1 MVPRSPHEG
10 ELTGHAAPDLHL
22 PGKEDEATIAEI
34 VLAHPPQNRLT
45 TQLIDELGK
54 AVADTER
61 SEARAVLLRAE
72 GPDFSFGGDFTAWR
86 GMTAR
91 KLRAT
96 LDRYLDVYNRFDQLP
111 VPVIAAVQ
119 GALLRWRLR
128 TRAACRRGL
137 RGAER
142 TLRAPRADPGDHHSP
157 RGDLPRRRTRRPRP
171 RL

>member
-22 PGKEDEATIAEI
+22 PGKEDEAAIAEI

-45 TQLIDELGK
+45 AQLIDELGE
-54 AVADTER
+54 AVADIGR

-72 GPDFSFGGDFTAWR
+72 GPAFSFGGDFTAWR

-91 KLRAT
+91 ELRAT
-96 LDRYLDVYNRFDQLP
+96 FDRYLDVYNRFEQLP

-119 GALLRWRLR
+119 GGSASV
-128 TRAACRRGL
+128 AASNSRVG
-137 RGAER
+137 
-142 TLRAPRADPGDHHSP
+142 
-157 RGDLPRRRTRRPRP
+157 RPP
-171 RL
+171 W